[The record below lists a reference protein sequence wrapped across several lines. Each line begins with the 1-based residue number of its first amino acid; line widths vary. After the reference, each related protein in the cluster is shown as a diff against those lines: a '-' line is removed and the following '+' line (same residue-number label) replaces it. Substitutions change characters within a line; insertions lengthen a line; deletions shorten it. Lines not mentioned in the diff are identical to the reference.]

1 MNIQRTS
8 YWILP
13 FFSHHIDFEDKM
25 QFGKPNDKYPLLQRH
40 FAGPGFFL

>member
-1 MNIQRTS
+1 MKVRGHLTGFYS
-8 YWILP
+8 

-25 QFGKPNDKYPLLQRH
+25 QFGKLNDKYPLLQRH